1 MKLLRTAKLMIG
13 VAAVSASFYGNAQ
26 SGASAPVSASAPAMA
41 SAANGGKTSSKA
53 ADRALRRKILTAL
66 ADAKGMR
73 AAGITVRAT
82 DGDVLLEGW
91 VPEVAQIEQATRV
104 AQGVPGVKTVRNTL
118 TLSTF

>member
-26 SGASAPVSASAPAMA
+26 SGASAPASASAPAMA

-66 ADAKGMR
+66 ADTKGMR

>member
-13 VAAVSASFYGNAQ
+13 VAAVSASFYGYAQ